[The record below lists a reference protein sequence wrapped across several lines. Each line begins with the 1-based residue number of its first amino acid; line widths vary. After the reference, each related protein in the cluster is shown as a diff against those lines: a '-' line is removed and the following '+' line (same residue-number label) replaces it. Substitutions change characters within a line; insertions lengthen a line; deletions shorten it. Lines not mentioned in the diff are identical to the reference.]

1 MASSEQDWH
10 QWLPDAHELV
20 MRWEQLCERNVLSI
34 ADASVLAELVA
45 QAMQHAFERGASIS
59 RPGHGE

>member
-1 MASSEQDWH
+1 MASSEADWH

-20 MRWEQLCERNVLSI
+20 TRWEQLRERPVLSI

-45 QAMQHAFERGASIS
+45 QAMQHAFESGHRGAQ
-59 RPGHGE
+59 PGHDD

>member
-1 MASSEQDWH
+1 MASSDQDWH

-20 MRWEQLCERNVLSI
+20 TRWEQLRERPVLSI

-45 QAMQHAFERGASIS
+45 QAMQQAFESGHSGAQ
-59 RPGHGE
+59 PGQQE